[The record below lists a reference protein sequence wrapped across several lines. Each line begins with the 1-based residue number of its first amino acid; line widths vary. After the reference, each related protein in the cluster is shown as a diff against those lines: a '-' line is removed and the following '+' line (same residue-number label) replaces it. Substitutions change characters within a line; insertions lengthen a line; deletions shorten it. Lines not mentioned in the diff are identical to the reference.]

1 MNPYLLNQV
10 EEMIRVDGLQSTSGL
25 EPIQGRKEHLTY

>member
-1 MNPYLLNQV
+1 
-10 EEMIRVDGLQSTSGL
+10 MIRVDGLQSTSAL